1 MEQQIDPSRRLADR
15 FIFWLSVL
23 VSIHL
28 VLLTTSGILGIM
40 NVSYKFMIG
49 LAISTLINW
58 TFFFLH
64 RTHLFSRT
72 FSTHGTAFICLL
84 LIVFLCFYNPIEFSE
99 MWVLF
104 LLYPVIISFFLDK
117 KLYLLWSTISYVFYA
132 MFLFLDQYFM
142 EHNSNFEQLI
152 FAWVSFALGSYMVGW
167 IILTHLA
174 QIKESLIREGEENNK
189 KNAFRMLHSLIPI
202 VERKSQTSAKEIEET
217 YALMKRVVQ
226 KYPEESVADWELQL
240 ISLAHYVSRIKW
252 PDYVFEK
259 QGKLTSYEYE
269 IVQEHCFIARDLF
282 GDYASYKRVIDA
294 INFHHER
301 FDGTGYPFQLKG
313 EAIPLLAQILGIVE
327 SYLAMTTARAYREAL
342 TPEEAFKE
350 IQSMAGQGFQQQ
362 LVNVLQ
368 SSLAI
373 PEEQKDESK
382 VTHLVG

>member
-1 MEQQIDPSRRLADR
+1 MERQSDPSRRLADR

-23 VSIHL
+23 VSINL
-28 VLLTTSGILGIM
+28 VLLTASWMLGIM
-40 NVSYKFMIG
+40 NVSYKFVIG

-84 LIVFLCFYNPIEFSE
+84 LIVFICFYNPIEFSE

-104 LLYPVIISFFLDK
+104 LLYPVIISLFLDK
-117 KLYLLWSTISYVFYA
+117 KLYMLWSTVSYVFYA
-132 MFLFLDQYFM
+132 ILLIFDQHYM
-142 EHNSNFEQLI
+142 GHNSYVQQMV
-152 FAWVSFALGSYMVGW
+152 FAWGSFAFGSYVVGW
-167 IILTHLA
+167 IILTHLV
-174 QIKESLIREGEENNK
+174 QIKETMNREGEERNK
-189 KNAFRMLHSLIPI
+189 KYAFRMLHSLIPI

-217 YALMKRVVQ
+217 YTLMKRIVQ
-226 KYPEESVADWELQL
+226 KYPDESIQDWEIQL
-240 ISLAHYVSRIKW
+240 ISLVHYVSRIKW

-282 GDYASYKRVIDA
+282 GDYPSYKRIVEA

-301 FDGTGYPFQLKG
+301 YDGTGYPFQLKG
-313 EAIPLLAQILGIVE
+313 EAIPLLAQVLGIVE

-350 IQSMAGQGFQQQ
+350 IQSMSGQGFDEQ
-362 LVNVLQ
+362 LVKLLQ
-368 SSLAI
+368 CSLSF
-373 PEEQKDESK
+373 PNELRSESK

>member
-132 MFLFLDQYFM
+132 MFLFLDQYYM
-142 EHNSNFEQLI
+142 EHSSNFEQLV
-152 FAWVSFALGSYMVGW
+152 FAWGSFALGSYMVGW
-167 IILTHLA
+167 IILTHLI
-174 QIKESLIREGEENNK
+174 QIKESLSREGEENNK

-350 IQSMAGQGFQQQ
+350 IQSMAGQGFQQH
-362 LVNVLQ
+362 LVDVLQ

-373 PEEQKDESK
+373 SEEQKDESK